1 MNLSEINLN
10 ELDFSNIANWPPA
23 ARVIVIALIALAVLG
38 LGYWFDI
45 KDQQLRLDKAEKQ
58 ETELKSTFE
67 AKARKAANLEA
78 YEQQLEEMRQ
88 SFGAMLRQLPNKT
101 EVADLLVDISQ
112 TGLASGLE
120 FDLFKPQAEVPRDFY
135 AELPISVKVRG
146 TYHEFGAFVSGV
158 AALPRIVTVHD
169 IAILPPA
176 DKGKDAAESNGD
188 LVMELTAKTYR
199 YLDEN
204 EQSAASSAAADT
216 DSKTGKKGK
225 RTPKAS
231 KETKK

>member
-1 MNLSEINLN
+1 MNLSEIDIND
-10 ELDFSNIANWPPA
+10 LDFSNIANWPLP
-23 ARVIVIALIALAVLG
+23 ARVFAIVLVALAVLG

-45 KDQQLRLDKAEKQ
+45 KDQQLRLDQVEQKEG
-58 ETELKSTFE
+58 ELKSTFE

-101 EVADLLVDISQ
+101 EVADLLVDVSQ

-120 FDLFKPQAEVPRDFY
+120 FDLFKPQAEMPRDFY
-135 AELPISVKVRG
+135 AELPISIKVRG

-158 AALPRIVTVHD
+158 AALPRIVTLHD

-176 DKGKDAAESNGD
+176 KDATNGD
-188 LVMELTAKTYR
+188 LTMELTAKTYR
-199 YLDEN
+199 YLEEDE
-204 EQSAASSAAADT
+204 Q
-216 DSKTGKKGK
+216 DSG
-225 RTPKAS
+225 KAS
-231 KETKK
+231 AGGTK